1 MEKLFIYTYTIIR
14 VPVEEFAAE
23 APYITAI
30 VEREDGSRFMA
41 KVDGYMDGMEVKI
54 GQPVFKC
61 TGEDGK
67 NKYHI

>member
-1 MEKLFIYTYTIIR
+1 MEKMFIYTYTIIR

-30 VEREDGSRFMA
+30 IEKEDGSRFMA

-54 GQPVFKC
+54 GQTVFAC
-61 TGEDGK
+61 EGDDGK
-67 NKYHI
+67 TRYHI